1 MSDQA
6 PNLRPI
12 DGEIASPETAQR
24 AQALL
29 DAHAVA
35 CLNELVREFGSS
47 LELEEVMRNVAI
59 GLKRTIAYDTFAV
72 LLLDDLGQQ
81 LRFRFAEGFSE
92 DVRTNWSFG
101 LGQGI
106 VGTVAQNRQVLSV
119 DDVAAE
125 SRYIAASPD
134 LRSEIAIPLTV
145 KGRTIGVLDV
155 GSRNPGHFTA
165 SDRQLLCL
173 IADHLAVGIENARLY
188 ESVRGQARTLALLHE
203 TSRELTSILDREKLL
218 HKIARL
224 VKRLIDYQLFSVMLW
239 NEEAQ
244 LLEHTFSLRYDERM
258 VEKGGFPLGHG
269 VTGTTAA
276 LRQPIRVPNVHLNP
290 LYQACGH
297 GVEVLSELAVPLVF
311 KDRLIGVLDLEST
324 EYNAFSAHHEQILST
339 LASYI
344 AVALENA
351 RLYTQVTASET
362 RLARDLD
369 TAREIQQG
377 LLPEALPTVEGLD
390 VGVSYDTARHLGGDF
405 FDFLPY
411 SEGRFAV
418 AVGDAAGKGTAAAL
432 HGSLAVG
439 LLRGH
444 VVEHPCPPGE
454 MLAEMNRHLNE
465 RRIDNRFVAMIFGIY
480 DPRDRSLLLANAGIP
495 RPLLAR
501 DGRVEEVAVEG
512 TPLGLLHGVEYEE
525 RRVELKS
532 GDLVVLTSDGLTE
545 SGGRYADELAVRRLR
560 DRLLALRA
568 QPAQQIA
575 EELLRSTGPCAS
587 DGADCDDR
595 TVVVLKLA

>member
-1 MSDQA
+1 MDAMPEQA
-6 PNLRPI
+6 PNLRPLESE
-12 DGEIASPETAQR
+12 GSPR
-24 AQALL
+24 MQAPL
-29 DAHAVA
+29 DPHAVA

-59 GLKRTIAYDTFAV
+59 GLKRSVAYDTFAV

-81 LRFRFAEGFSE
+81 LRFRFAEGYPD
-92 DVRTNWSFG
+92 DVLANWSFG

-106 VGTVAQNRQVLSV
+106 VGTVAQTRQVLRV

-125 SRYIAASPD
+125 ARYIAAAPG
-134 LRSEIAIPLTV
+134 LRSELAIPLLV

-155 GSRNPGHFTA
+155 GSRSPGHFTA
-165 SDRQLLCL
+165 SHQQLLCL
-173 IADHLAVGIENARLY
+173 VADHLAVGIENARLY
-188 ESVRGQARTLALLHE
+188 ESVRDQARTLALLHE

-218 HKIARL
+218 HKVARL
-224 VKRLIDYQLFSVMLW
+224 VKRLIDYQVFSVMLW
-239 NEEAQ
+239 NEESQ
-244 LLEHTFSLRYDERM
+244 LLEHTFSLRYDERI
-258 VEKGGFPLGHG
+258 VQKGGFVLGHG
-269 VTGTTAA
+269 VTGTAAA

-290 LYQACGH
+290 LYAECGQ
-297 GVEVLSELAVPLVF
+297 GIEVRSELAVPLVF

-324 EYNAFSAHHEQILST
+324 EYNAFSPHHEQILGT

-351 RLYTQVTASET
+351 RLYAQVTASET

-369 TAREIQQG
+369 TARDIQTG
-377 LLPEALPTVEGLD
+377 LLPESRPQVEGLD
-390 VGVSYDTARHLGGDF
+390 VGVAYDTARHLGGDF

-495 RPLLAR
+495 RPLLVR
-501 DGRVEEVAVEG
+501 EGRVEEVDVEG
-512 TPLGLLHGVEYEE
+512 TPLGLLHGVDYDE
-525 RRVELKS
+525 RRVALS
-532 GDLVVLTSDGLTE
+532 AGDLLVLISDGLTE
-545 SGGRYADELAVRRLR
+545 SGGRYADELAERRMR
-560 DRLLALRA
+560 DRLLALGA
-568 QPAQQIA
+568 LPAQQIA
-575 EELLRSTGPCAS
+575 DEMLRSTGPCAS

-595 TVVVLKLA
+595 TVVVLKLV

>member
-1 MSDQA
+1 MSEDA
-6 PNLRPI
+6 PSLRSVDD
-12 DGEIASPETAQR
+12 DGDTPVADRGRIP
-24 AQALL
+24 L

-35 CLNELVREFGSS
+35 CLNQLVREFGSS
-47 LELEEVMRNVAI
+47 LELDQVMRNVAI
-59 GLKRTIAYDTFAV
+59 GLKRTIDYDTFAV

-81 LRFRFAEGFSE
+81 LRFRFAEGFPE
-92 DVRTNWSFG
+92 DVQANWSFG

-106 VGTVAQNRQVLSV
+106 VGTVARTREVLHL

-125 SRYIAASPD
+125 PRYIAAVAG
-134 LRSEIAIPLTV
+134 LRSELAVPLAV

-155 GSRNPGHFTA
+155 GSLRPGHFTK
-165 SDRQLLCL
+165 SDEQLLGL

-188 ESVRGQARTLALLHE
+188 ERVRDQARTLALLHE

-218 HKIARL
+218 QKIAAL
-224 VKRLIDYQLFSVMLW
+224 VKRLVDFQLFSVMLW
-239 NEEAQ
+239 NEQTQ

-258 VEKGGFPLGHG
+258 ARKGGFLLGHG
-269 VTGTTAA
+269 VTGTAAA
-276 LRQPIRVPNVHLNP
+276 LRQPMRVPNVHLSP
-290 LYQACGH
+290 HYTECGH
-297 GVEVLSELAVPLVF
+297 GVEVRSELAVPLVF

-324 EYNAFSAHHEQILST
+324 EYNAFTEHHEQILST

-351 RLYTQVTASET
+351 RLYAQVTDSET
-362 RLARDLD
+362 RLASDLN

-377 LLPEALPTVEGLD
+377 LLPEALPAVAGLE
-390 VGVSYDTARHLGGDF
+390 VGVAYDTARHLGGDF

-411 SEGRFAV
+411 SEGRFAF

-444 VVEHPCPPGE
+444 VVEHPCGPGE

-465 RRIDNRFVAMIFGIY
+465 RRIDNRFVAMLFGIY
-480 DPRDRSLLLANAGIP
+480 DPRDRSLLVANAGFP

-501 DGRVEEVAVEG
+501 GAKVETLALEG
-512 TPLGLLHGVEYEE
+512 TPLGMLPGVDYREL
-525 RRVELKS
+525 RVELAP
-532 GDLVVLTSDGLTE
+532 GDVVVLTSDGLTE
-545 SGGRYADELAVRRLR
+545 GGGRYADELAERRLR
-560 DRLLALRA
+560 ERLVAASNR
-568 QPAQQIA
+568 PAQGIA
-575 EELLRSTGPCAS
+575 EELLRATGPCSS

-595 TVVVLKLA
+595 TVVVLKLH

>member
-1 MSDQA
+1 MSEQV

-12 DGEIASPETAQR
+12 VPTDAATR
-24 AQALL
+24 TQAPL
-29 DAHAVA
+29 DPHAVA

-59 GLKRTIAYDTFAV
+59 GLKRTVAYDTFAV

-81 LRFRFAEGFSE
+81 LRFRFAEGYPD
-92 DVRTNWSFG
+92 DVQAKWSFG

-106 VGTVAQNRQVLSV
+106 VGTVAQTRQVLRV

-125 SRYIAASPD
+125 PRYIVAAPG
-134 LRSEIAIPLTV
+134 LRSELAIPLLV

-155 GSRNPGHFTA
+155 GSRSPGHFTA
-165 SDRQLLCL
+165 SHQQLLCL

-188 ESVRGQARTLALLHE
+188 ESVRHQARTLALLHE

-218 HKIARL
+218 HKVARL
-224 VKRLIDYQLFSVMLW
+224 VKRLIDYQVFSVMLW
-239 NEEAQ
+239 NEETQ
-244 LLEHTFSLRYDERM
+244 LLEHTFSLRYDERI
-258 VEKGGFPLGHG
+258 VRKGGFVLGHG
-269 VTGTTAA
+269 VTGTAAA

-290 LYQACGH
+290 LYAECGQ
-297 GVEVLSELAVPLVF
+297 GIEVRSELAVPLVF

-324 EYNAFSAHHEQILST
+324 EYNAFSPHHEQILAT

-351 RLYTQVTASET
+351 RLYAQVTASET

-369 TAREIQQG
+369 TARDIQTG
-377 LLPEALPTVEGLD
+377 LLPESRPQVEGLD
-390 VGVSYDTARHLGGDF
+390 VGVAYDTARHLGGDF
-405 FDFLPY
+405 YDFLPY
-411 SEGRFAV
+411 SEDRFAV

-480 DPRDRSLLLANAGIP
+480 DPRDRSVLLANAGIP
-495 RPLLAR
+495 RPLLVR
-501 DGRVEEVAVEG
+501 EGRVEEVDVEG
-512 TPLGLLHGVEYEE
+512 TPLGLLQGVDYEE
-525 RRVELKS
+525 RRVVLS
-532 GDLVVLTSDGLTE
+532 AGDLLVLISDGLTE
-545 SGGRYADELAVRRLR
+545 SGGRYADELAERRMR
-560 DRLLALRA
+560 ERLLALRD
-568 QPAQQIA
+568 QPAQRIA
-575 EELLRSTGPCAS
+575 DEMLRSTGPCAS

-595 TVVVLKLA
+595 TVVVLKLV